1 MPTKP
6 QLQPISLSDIAMAQL
21 MAACRP
27 LPIADR
33 TRFLELI
40 AVRLNGRREV
50 GDGEVYRLIREA
62 QRAVFDPPHLGTYGK
77 YR

>member
-1 MPTKP
+1 MSDQMPP
-6 QLQPISLSDIAMAQL
+6 PISLSDIAMAQL

-27 LPIADR
+27 LPAVDR
-33 TRFLELI
+33 TRFLQLVAE
-40 AVRLNGRREV
+40 RLNGKREV
-50 GDGEVYRLIREA
+50 GDGEIFRLIREA